1 MLRYHRS
8 TSIGFRG
15 FFLCSAVFT
24 SRSAQSTISG
34 QAKDSSGAV
43 MSGVSV
49 EAASPALIER
59 SRAVIT
65 NQLPQ
70 KTPSPR
76 CPGRGVAPAVFAA
89 GGFRRKI
96 ESNED

>member
-1 MLRYHRS
+1 MLRI
-8 TSIGFRG
+8 TVPLPLAFAGFS
-15 FFLCSAVFT
+15 FVALFSPVA
-24 SRSAQSTISG
+24 SAQSTISG

-65 NQLPQ
+65 NHLPQ